1 MLSLTLDR
9 LSQKVFLEQPCFFRT
24 KQDLRLLQSSV
35 NNPVFLWPAAFW
47 AVHAGTT
54 AGALPAVS
62 IPTCISRPRPAAPLQ
77 CRWQEGV
84 NLSAVLCCCQLRE
97 EWASCAWWGA
107 PLCRFGRLL
116 ALLAQDTPAPA
127 QLGSAAC
134 LWTQSWRAGN
144 APGEWYLTVM
154 FYQTF
159 LYFMEYRG
167 YLFPSL
173 SHWSSVS
180 FLAPVLTHSA
190 TSLGWSAT
198 GPHTGLWGS
207 FSWGPL
213 GWLPSALGW
222 IWQDY
227 KCLLSTNRSNHKAKI
242 KMDRY
247 SFREFINLKGFGFLF
262 KQAAG
267 FWFHTL
273 AFLPGVL
280 FPDSHST
287 KLLCD
292 IEDDFQ

>member
-77 CRWQEGV
+77 CRWLEGV

-107 PLCRFGRLL
+107 LLCRFGRLL

-159 LYFMEYRG
+159 LYFMEYME
-167 YLFPSL
+167 FMEVT
-173 SHWSSVS
+173 WVTS
-180 FLAPVLTHSA
+180 FLPFP
-190 TSLGWSAT
+190 T
-198 GPHTGLWGS
+198 GPQCPSWPQFWPTVLLLW
-207 FSWGPL
+207 
-213 GWLPSALGW
+213 A
-222 IWQDY
+222 
-227 KCLLSTNRSNHKAKI
+227 
-242 KMDRY
+242 
-247 SFREFINLKGFGFLF
+247 
-262 KQAAG
+262 
-267 FWFHTL
+267 
-273 AFLPGVL
+273 GVL
-280 FPDSHST
+280 LGPTQGCGAVSAGGPWGGCPRHWAESGRITNACFPLT
-287 KLLCD
+287 
-292 IEDDFQ
+292 IPITRQR